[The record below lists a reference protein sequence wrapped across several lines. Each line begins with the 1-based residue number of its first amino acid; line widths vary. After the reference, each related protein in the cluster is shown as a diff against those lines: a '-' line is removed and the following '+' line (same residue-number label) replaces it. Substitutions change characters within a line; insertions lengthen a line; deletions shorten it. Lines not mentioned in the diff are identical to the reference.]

1 MGEKRKK
8 DEKVTP
14 VNLETSAI
22 QEERLE
28 VLEQHEEIVQEDEKE
43 TKVMENNTVSET
55 TSNEPKEQ
63 NKKVGDFGKHQKKF
77 IWITILGAICIALGM
92 FTYYFHFDKKAMFVR
107 ATTQMQDRLEY
118 LYQPLLK
125 HTSEPR
131 KS

>member
-55 TSNEPKEQ
+55 TSNEP
-63 NKKVGDFGKHQKKF
+63 
-77 IWITILGAICIALGM
+77 
-92 FTYYFHFDKKAMFVR
+92 
-107 ATTQMQDRLEY
+107 
-118 LYQPLLK
+118 
-125 HTSEPR
+125 
-131 KS
+131 